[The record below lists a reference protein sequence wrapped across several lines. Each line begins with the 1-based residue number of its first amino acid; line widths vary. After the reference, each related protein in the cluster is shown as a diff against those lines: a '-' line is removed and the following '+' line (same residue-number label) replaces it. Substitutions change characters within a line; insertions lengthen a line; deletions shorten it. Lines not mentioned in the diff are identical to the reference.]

1 MKGLDEFYNRQV
13 KFYAHQQK
21 ESFIISFQD
30 HYGRKETRLFYHD
43 ISSEPLILDEIN
55 MPTPQSTT
63 SAVRSKHNQKHN
75 YNYLFHPSKN
85 QFLSTISTTERR
97 NSYNNHAK
105 TETKLFKFTKQ
116 KISLVDTIF
125 AEWYGQTMAPV
136 FSDNDS
142 TILTMR
148 EGSILCYKNGTSKRM
163 GAYGN
168 ANMLFFSSDKKYLNI
183 HYRSQTHSISYLL
196 NKSGTLVK
204 TIMDEKISQMTFSKG
219 EPEIEEAITRV
230 MTMVEEA
237 GISIQMEGNESF
249 RMTWDW
255 DV

>member
-1 MKGLDEFYNRQV
+1 MCLHAFLSCLCWALLCR
-13 KFYAHQQK
+13 
-21 ESFIISFQD
+21 
-30 HYGRKETRLFYHD
+30 
-43 ISSEPLILDEIN
+43 
-55 MPTPQSTT
+55 
-63 SAVRSKHNQKHN
+63 
-75 YNYLFHPSKN
+75 
-85 QFLSTISTTERR
+85 FLSTISTTERR

-125 AEWYGQTMAPV
+125 VERSGETMSPV

-142 TILTMR
+142 TILSMR
-148 EGSILCYKNGTSKRM
+148 KGSVLCYKNGTSESM

-168 ANMLFFSSDKKYLNI
+168 ANKFFFSSDKKYLNI
-183 HYRSQTHSISYLL
+183 VYRSQNQSISYLL

-204 TIMDEKISQMTFSKG
+204 TIMDEKIGQMIFSKG
-219 EPEIEEAITRV
+219 ESEIEEAIQRV

-237 GISIQMEGNESF
+237 GISIQMEGNASF

-255 DV
+255 EV